1 MARPFVLAMLAAIA
15 LAACTAPTPYRPAAD
30 GEGYAERRIEDN
42 RYRVEFAGNPS
53 TPRHT
58 VEDYLLYRAAEIT
71 LRQGKDH
78 FVVAAR
84 STDADTTYWSSFDD
98 FPTYGFYRPWYAPGY
113 PRWYSFSGYDS
124 PRTYRPSTRY
134 RAHAEIVLFSG
145 RKPADDVNAFDA
157 RAVIARLGPTIK
169 RPERGPLP

>member
-1 MARPFVLAMLAAIA
+1 MMRAFVLAMLAAVA
-15 LAACTAPTPYRPAAD
+15 LAACVGPTPYRPAAD

-42 RYRVEFAGNPS
+42 RYRVEFAGNAS
-53 TPRHT
+53 TPRRT
-58 VEDYLLYRAAEIT
+58 VEDYLLYRAAE
-71 LRQGKDH
+71 LALAQDKDY
-78 FVVAAR
+78 FVMAMR

-98 FPTYGFYRPWYAPGY
+98 FPTYGFYRPWYPYGY

-124 PRTYRPSTRY
+124 PRTFRPSTRY
-134 RAHAEIVLFSG
+134 RAYAEIVLFSG